1 MKLKTILIWLT
12 VFYVEVSHSIDP
24 ITNQTM
30 DSGKEMKI
38 LSRRKR
44 FLVFPT
50 GSSFSVAVCMTI
62 GVYGNPQFSL
72 FSWALNYGFA
82 YNLPT
87 NSTYFTNPP
96 LEKQE
101 KPEEVA
107 EDEKKEDPPEDVTK
121 IFSDD
126 HDHDHDHHHHHD
138 TESGGFGD
146 MVSNMNPFSMS
157 VPDVI
162 KAIMPL
168 PAALTA
174 VVPPVVPPVVPAVVK
189 RKMDSYKPMNYET
202 RPMMQRRYRREIYN
216 NMEVAIDRMG
226 YNGRE
231 CILRAL
237 CESSQVFSKKKR
249 NMIEEMIKTAFSFP
263 KSKVLSFE
271 HPELLIYDEAHRKGN
286 KKVQCTTAYPK
297 CQFSLLQL
305 ALGKY
310 SKPLLN
316 YM

>member
-12 VFYVEVSHSIDP
+12 VFYVEVSHSINP

-30 DSGKEMKI
+30 DNGKEMKI

-101 KPEEVA
+101 KPEEVE
-107 EDEKKEDPPEDVTK
+107 EDAPEDTTL
-121 IFSDD
+121 IPDD
-126 HDHDHDHHHHHD
+126 HKHDHDHDHHFD
-138 TESGGFGD
+138 TEPGGFAD
-146 MVSNMNPFSMS
+146 MVSNLNPFSMT
-157 VPDVI
+157 VPEVI
-162 KAIMPL
+162 KAMMPL
-168 PAALTA
+168 PAALATTPLA
-174 VVPPVVPPVVPAVVK
+174 TPPVAPAVIPAAIPAAVK
-189 RKMDSYKPMNYET
+189 RKMDSYYPMNYET

-216 NMEVAIDRMG
+216 NMEVAIDR
-226 YNGRE
+226 
-231 CILRAL
+231 
-237 CESSQVFSKKKR
+237 
-249 NMIEEMIKTAFSFP
+249 
-263 KSKVLSFE
+263 
-271 HPELLIYDEAHRKGN
+271 
-286 KKVQCTTAYPK
+286 
-297 CQFSLLQL
+297 
-305 ALGKY
+305 
-310 SKPLLN
+310 
-316 YM
+316 

>member
-101 KPEEVA
+101 KPEDVA
-107 EDEKKEDPPEDVTK
+107 EEDPPEDVTK

-126 HDHDHDHHHHHD
+126 HDHDHHDHDHHDHDHDHHN
-138 TESGGFGD
+138 TESGGF
-146 MVSNMNPFSMS
+146 
-157 VPDVI
+157 
-162 KAIMPL
+162 A
-168 PAALTA
+168 
-174 VVPPVVPPVVPAVVK
+174 K

-216 NMEVAIDRMG
+216 NIEVAIDRMG
-226 YNGRE
+226 YDGRE

-249 NMIEEMIKTAFSFP
+249 NMVEEMIKTAFSFP

>member
-96 LEKQE
+96 TEKQE
-101 KPEEVA
+101 KPEE
-107 EDEKKEDPPEDVTK
+107 EPEDPPEDVTK
-121 IFSDD
+121 VFTDD
-126 HDHDHDHHHHHD
+126 HDHDHHHD

-146 MVSNMNPFSMS
+146 MVSNLNPFSMS

-168 PAALTA
+168 PAALAGPPA
-174 VVPPVVPPVVPAVVK
+174 VVPPIVPAVAK
-189 RKMDSYKPMNYET
+189 RKMDSYQPMNYET

-216 NMEVAIDRMG
+216 NIEVAID
-226 YNGRE
+226 
-231 CILRAL
+231 
-237 CESSQVFSKKKR
+237 K
-249 NMIEEMIKTAFSFP
+249 
-263 KSKVLSFE
+263 
-271 HPELLIYDEAHRKGN
+271 
-286 KKVQCTTAYPK
+286 
-297 CQFSLLQL
+297 
-305 ALGKY
+305 
-310 SKPLLN
+310 
-316 YM
+316 

>member
-1 MKLKTILIWLT
+1 M
-12 VFYVEVSHSIDP
+12 FYVEVSHSIDP

-38 LSRRKR
+38 LSRHKR

-87 NSTYFTNPP
+87 NSSYFTNPP

-101 KPEEVA
+101 KPEDVA
-107 EDEKKEDPPEDVTK
+107 AEDPPEDVTK

-126 HDHDHDHHHHHD
+126 HDHHDHHDHDHDHHN

-146 MVSNMNPFSMS
+146 MVSNLNPFSMS

-168 PAALTA
+168 PAALAATPA
-174 VVPPVVPPVVPAVVK
+174 VVPPIVPPVIPAVAK
-189 RKMDSYKPMNYET
+189 RRMDSYQPMNYET

-216 NMEVAIDRMG
+216 NIEVAIDR
-226 YNGRE
+226 
-231 CILRAL
+231 
-237 CESSQVFSKKKR
+237 
-249 NMIEEMIKTAFSFP
+249 
-263 KSKVLSFE
+263 
-271 HPELLIYDEAHRKGN
+271 
-286 KKVQCTTAYPK
+286 
-297 CQFSLLQL
+297 
-305 ALGKY
+305 
-310 SKPLLN
+310 
-316 YM
+316 

>member
-24 ITNQTM
+24 LTNHTM

-96 LEKQE
+96 TEKQE
-101 KPEEVA
+101 KPEE
-107 EDEKKEDPPEDVTK
+107 EPEDPPEDVTK
-121 IFSDD
+121 VFSDD
-126 HDHDHDHHHHHD
+126 HDHHHHDHHHD

-146 MVSNMNPFSMS
+146 MVSNLNPFSMS

-168 PAALTA
+168 PAALAGPPA
-174 VVPPVVPPVVPAVVK
+174 VVPPAVVPPAIPAAAK
-189 RKMDSYKPMNYET
+189 RKMDSYQPMNYET

-216 NMEVAIDRMG
+216 NIEVAID
-226 YNGRE
+226 
-231 CILRAL
+231 
-237 CESSQVFSKKKR
+237 K
-249 NMIEEMIKTAFSFP
+249 
-263 KSKVLSFE
+263 
-271 HPELLIYDEAHRKGN
+271 
-286 KKVQCTTAYPK
+286 
-297 CQFSLLQL
+297 
-305 ALGKY
+305 
-310 SKPLLN
+310 
-316 YM
+316 